1 MNEAALKIFAVARP
15 KLNDD
20 ARIIVI
26 SDIHGNLAYLR
37 GLTDKLHLR
46 PDDQLILLGDLVEKG
61 PESLETLRYVMA
73 LGRRCRIFPVLGN
86 CDFWHLW
93 VDGMDP
99 AGDESTLRHLL
110 GQKSSG
116 RRGLILDMCAE
127 AGTELREDTDLPA
140 LKAFLRER
148 FKAEFDLL
156 RSMPYALETDKYIF
170 VHGGIPRGETLESAG
185 PWRCMKLDSFYASR
199 QHFKKWVI
207 TGHTHVCLYDRNII
221 S

>member
-73 LGRRCRIFPVLGN
+73 LGRRCRIFP
-86 CDFWHLW
+86 
-93 VDGMDP
+93 P
-99 AGDESTLRHLL
+99 T
-110 GQKSSG
+110 
-116 RRGLILDMCAE
+116 
-127 AGTELREDTDLPA
+127 
-140 LKAFLRER
+140 AF
-148 FKAEFDLL
+148 
-156 RSMPYALETDKYIF
+156 
-170 VHGGIPRGETLESAG
+170 
-185 PWRCMKLDSFYASR
+185 
-199 QHFKKWVI
+199 
-207 TGHTHVCLYDRNII
+207 
-221 S
+221 